1 MIIVKRKTNICY
13 YVMKLA
19 SYGELF
25 KVVQGTERFTENLSR
40 SLFAQLIE
48 GKKLSLFKLATINR
62 SRVPSQHGSDAQ
74 GH

>member
-48 GKKLSLFKLATINR
+48 GKKLSLF
-62 SRVPSQHGSDAQ
+62 
-74 GH
+74 